1 MSASEEQPSRDG
13 SEVARLLAQIQA
25 EYEAAERGL
34 QGLAAGVSRHCF
46 ITRRMERMGEIH
58 ARLRALVGEQAMTLI
73 ARQLDGPQQR

>member
-34 QGLAAGVSRHCF
+34 QGLALGVSRHCF

-58 ARLRALVGEQAMTLI
+58 AQLRALVGEEAMILI
-73 ARQLDGPQQR
+73 ARHLDGPQQR